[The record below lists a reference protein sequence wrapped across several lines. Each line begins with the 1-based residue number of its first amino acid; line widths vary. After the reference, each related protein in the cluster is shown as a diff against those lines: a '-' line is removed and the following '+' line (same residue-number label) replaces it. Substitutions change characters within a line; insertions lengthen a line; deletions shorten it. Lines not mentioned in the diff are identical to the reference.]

1 MTSRGVAC
9 GLGLLLGGFLTMHAA
24 AYQFQRTQGSV
35 ADCAPSFLAMDP
47 DYGGWFFSVYLRDAA
62 GRPIWDRTWGFP
74 TPARCREAY
83 EIARAVQRQLLI
95 PTLTVTE
102 CR

>member
-1 MTSRGVAC
+1 MTVNRLAAYSAVVALAFIT
-9 GLGLLLGGFLTMHAA
+9 GAA
-24 AYQFQRTQGSV
+24 AAQVQPVQGTM

-47 DYGGWFFSVYLRDAA
+47 DGSGYFFSAVLKDAA

-74 TPARCREAY
+74 TPARCREAR
-83 EIARAVQRQLLI
+83 EATWAVQRVLLI